1 MLNRTYFGDYHKLK
15 ITRVAEWMPDHD
27 NDDIAE
33 LFNIYF
39 KSIQDLYAYLD
50 SLLRYNK
57 THKIDESS
65 HRNVF
70 IFYNR
75 EKRIDDDILEDYH
88 PPGIDF
94 NVYVDIYKP
103 DLMYIR
109 SDDFHDKD
117 LDLADLPDIGTMI
130 GKFDNYAVPGVEP
143 YGIEE
148 DKLYDYMQTF
158 LIPDLL
164 AFARW
169 INFSF
174 IYDDIDFPIVT
185 AVNYTTEYGDRGV
198 IKKVVNFPM
207 MGGLRFYQGVRYTP
221 HSVKSI
227 FLSFILEN

>member
-1 MLNRTYFGDYHKLK
+1 MSNKTYFGGFHKLK
-15 ITRVAEWMPDHD
+15 ITRVAEWMPDDD

-33 LFNIYF
+33 LFDIYF
-39 KSIQDLYAYLD
+39 LSIHDLYAYLD

-57 THKIDESS
+57 THKINENS

-75 EKRIDDDILEDYH
+75 GKRIDDDILEDYH
-88 PPGIDF
+88 SPSIDF

-103 DLMYIR
+103 KIFR
-109 SDDFHDKD
+109 SYHDEYFDKD
-117 LDLADLPDIGTMI
+117 LDLADLPDIDTMI
-130 GKFDNYAVPGVEP
+130 HKFDNYAVPGVEP

-169 INFSF
+169 LNYSF
-174 IYDDIDFPIVT
+174 IYDDIEFPIVT
-185 AVNYTTEYGDRGV
+185 AVNYTSYINGYLY
-198 IKKVVNFPM
+198 KVVNFPM
-207 MGGLRFYQGVRYTP
+207 KGGVRFYQGVRYTP
-221 HSVKSI
+221 HTVKSI